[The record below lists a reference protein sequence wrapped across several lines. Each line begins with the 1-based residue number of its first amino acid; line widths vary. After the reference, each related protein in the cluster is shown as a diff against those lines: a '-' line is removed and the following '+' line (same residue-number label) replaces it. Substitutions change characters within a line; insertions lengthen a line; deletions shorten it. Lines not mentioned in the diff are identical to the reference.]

1 MLDWLD
7 NNEKYFPGSGDRV
20 TVNIGEIDYDHELW
34 KVEALVNELKNQTDI
49 ITSVD
54 SWLSDFRPYVE
65 DNQLVKGTLDPY
77 NIDARDLFYRL
88 TQFLYSSSG
97 AKYTKN
103 FHFDSPLTCGTE
115 SPQIKVCCMYL
126 YKQMVKNQ

>member
-49 ITSVD
+49 VTSVD

-65 DNQLVKGTLDPY
+65 DNQLVKGMC
-77 NIDARDLFYRL
+77 
-88 TQFLYSSSG
+88 
-97 AKYTKN
+97 TK
-103 FHFDSPLTCGTE
+103 
-115 SPQIKVCCMYL
+115 
-126 YKQMVKNQ
+126 

>member
-49 ITSVD
+49 VTSVD

-65 DNQLVKGTLDPY
+65 DNQLVKGMCT
-77 NIDARDLFYRL
+77 N
-88 TQFLYSSSG
+88 S
-97 AKYTKN
+97 
-103 FHFDSPLTCGTE
+103 
-115 SPQIKVCCMYL
+115 
-126 YKQMVKNQ
+126 

>member
-1 MLDWLD
+1 MNSLQ
-7 NNEKYFPGSGDRV
+7 
-20 TVNIGEIDYDHELW
+20 DHELW

-49 ITSVD
+49 VTSVD

-103 FHFDSPLTCGTE
+103 FHFDSSLTCGME
-115 SPQIKVCCMYL
+115 APQIKVCYIC
-126 YKQMVKNQ
+126 KVEKI

>member
-1 MLDWLD
+1 M
-7 NNEKYFPGSGDRV
+7 
-20 TVNIGEIDYDHELW
+20 W

-103 FHFDSPLTCGTE
+103 FHFDSPLTCGME
-115 SPQIKVCCMYL
+115 SPQIKVCCICITKRCKIVNFQYL
-126 YKQMVKNQ
+126 LR